1 MKFLDAAKITIFSF
15 LQVKKKNFRIHIE
28 LGDIYILAK
37 HSRENLLNTQD
48 IK

>member
-1 MKFLDAAKITIFSF
+1 MLRK
-15 LQVKKKNFRIHIE
+15 LQSLVFYKLKKKNFRIHIE